1 MIRRTAMNSAERYER
16 LAGRLGELH
25 KRVRRMQEQWLREYD
40 ISLLEYHIII
50 AVMRSDEISQSDIAA
65 ALDVDKALISRQI
78 NTMVNKGLIT
88 RDDDPNCRRKN
99 KLSLSEST
107 RNLIP
112 SLMEAHRLALERV
125 FADVDEGRLDD
136 LEAVLEGLVN
146 KL

>member
-1 MIRRTAMNSAERYER
+1 MASTERYER
-16 LAGRLGELH
+16 LAARLGELH
-25 KRVRRMQEQWLREYD
+25 KRVRRMQERWLEEYD

-50 AVMRSDEISQSDIAA
+50 VIMRSDEVSQSEIAA
-65 ALDVDKALISRQI
+65 ALDVDKALVSRQI
-78 NTMVNKGLIT
+78 NTMVKKGLII

-107 RNLIP
+107 KSLIP
-112 SLMEAHRLALERV
+112 SLMEAHRSGLERV
-125 FADVDEGRLDD
+125 FSDVDESKLNE